1 MSPVYLHAPGVVC
14 AAGYSLAALR
24 DAVFAALPSGVAENT
39 TVWPGHAL
47 HLGAVRAELPS
58 VDHLPLSQR
67 SRNNAL
73 LLAALA
79 QIRDPVDAVIA
90 RHGAHRVGVVLG
102 TSTSGVGESE
112 AAIAAWTRGGAL
124 PAGFHVEQQE
134 LGSPALMLAELLG
147 LGGPR
152 YVVSTACSSG
162 AKALASGARLLRA
175 GLCDAVLVGGV
186 DALCGMTVAGFS
198 ALESVDAARC
208 RPFSATRSGINIGEG
223 AALFVLSREPSQ
235 GNAGP
240 FPSFLDPLGG
250 PDAKRQVWGRSV
262 VQLTG
267 WGESSDAHHISAP
280 EPTGRGAL
288 AAMREALERAGLE
301 PQDIG
306 YLNLHGTATPQ
317 NDAMESRAVAELF
330 GLGLPCSS
338 TKPLT
343 GHALGAAGAIEAAIA
358 WLTVAGDG
366 RLPVHHFDGQ
376 RDAELPAITLVTPG
390 QRLSEPPRH
399 VMSNSFAFG
408 GNNASLILSRV

>member
-1 MSPVYLHAPGVVC
+1 MSLYLSSPGVIC
-14 AAGYSLAALR
+14 AAGQDLAALR
-24 DAVFAALPSGVAENT
+24 EAVFADAPTGVALNGS
-39 TVWPGHAL
+39 VWPGHEL
-47 HLGAVRAELPS
+47 HLGAVNVALPS
-58 VDHLPLSQR
+58 VEHLPREQR

-79 QIRDPVDAVIA
+79 QIRSQVDSAIE
-90 RHGAHRVGVVLG
+90 RHGAERIGVVLG
-102 TSTSGVGESE
+102 TSTSGVAESE
-112 AAIAAWTRGGAL
+112 VAIATLARDGAL

-134 LGSPALMLAELLG
+134 LGSPALMLSQLLG

-162 AKALASGARLLRA
+162 AKALASGARLIKA
-175 GLCDAVLVGGV
+175 GLCDAVIVGGV
-186 DALCGMTVAGFS
+186 DALCGMTVAGFT

-208 RPFSATRSGINIGEG
+208 RPMSASRSGINIGEG
-223 AALFVLSREPSQ
+223 AALFLLSREPS
-235 GNAGP
+235 
-240 FPSFLDPLGG
+240 
-250 PDAKRQVWGRSV
+250 SV
-262 VQLTG
+262 RLSG

-288 AAMREALERAGLE
+288 AAMREALQRAGLQ
-301 PQDIG
+301 PADIG

-330 GLGLPCSS
+330 GLELPCSS

-376 RDAELPAITLVTPG
+376 RDTELPAIKLVAPG
-390 QRLSEPPRH
+390 QRLGSAPRH

-408 GNNASLILSRV
+408 GNNASLVLSHV

>member
-1 MSPVYLHAPGVVC
+1 VNDVYLQSPGVIC
-14 AAGYSLAALR
+14 AAGHDLASLR
-24 DAVFAALPSGVAENT
+24 DAVFASQPCGVAMNGS
-39 TVWPGHAL
+39 VWSGHEL

-58 VDHLPLSQR
+58 VDALPLQQR

-79 QIRDPVDAVIA
+79 QIRDRVDEAIA
-90 RHGAHRVGVVLG
+90 RHGADRVGVVLG
-102 TSTSGVGESE
+102 TSTSGVAESE
-112 AAIAAWTRGGAL
+112 AAIAALAREGQL
-124 PAGFHVEQQE
+124 PASFHVEQQE
-134 LGSPALMLAELLG
+134 LGSPALMLAQLLG

-186 DALCGMTVAGFS
+186 DALCGMTVAGFA
-198 ALESVDAARC
+198 ALDSVDAARC
-208 RPFSATRSGINIGEG
+208 RPMSATRAGINIGEG
-223 AALFVLSREPSQ
+223 AALFVLSREPSAVRLS
-235 GNAGP
+235 GY
-240 FPSFLDPLGG
+240 
-250 PDAKRQVWGRSV
+250 
-262 VQLTG
+262 
-267 WGESSDAHHISAP
+267 GESSDAHHISAP

-288 AAMREALERAGLE
+288 AAMREALDRAGLT
-301 PQDIG
+301 PADID
-306 YLNLHGTATPQ
+306 YLNLHGTATAQ

-330 GLGLPCSS
+330 GLALPCSS

-366 RLPVHHFDGQ
+366 HLPVHHFDGV
-376 RDAELPAITLVTPG
+376 RDAELPQITLVAPG
-390 QRLSEPPRH
+390 QRLAAAPRH

-408 GNNASLILSRV
+408 GNNAALVLSHD

>member
-1 MSPVYLHAPGVVC
+1 MNLYLQAPGLIC
-14 AAGYSLAALR
+14 AAGHDLAELR
-24 DAVFAALPSGVAENT
+24 EAVFADQPSGVAANG
-39 TVWPGHAL
+39 TVWPGHEL
-47 HLGAVRAELPS
+47 HLGAVRVELPS
-58 VDHLPLSQR
+58 VDALPLPQR

-79 QIRDPVDAVIA
+79 QIRGQVDEAIA
-90 RHGAHRVGVVLG
+90 RHGADRIGVVLG

-112 AAIAAWTRGGAL
+112 AAIAALARDGRL

-134 LGSPALMLAELLG
+134 LGSPALMLAGLLG
-147 LGGPR
+147 LSGPR

-186 DALCGMTVAGFS
+186 DALCAMTVAGFT

-208 RPFSATRSGINIGEG
+208 RPMSATRAGINIGEG
-223 AALFVLSREPSQ
+223 AALFVLSREPSAMRLS
-235 GNAGP
+235 GY
-240 FPSFLDPLGG
+240 
-250 PDAKRQVWGRSV
+250 
-262 VQLTG
+262 
-267 WGESSDAHHISAP
+267 GESSDAHHISAP
-280 EPTGRGAL
+280 EPGGRGAL
-288 AAMREALERAGLE
+288 AAMREALARAGLQ
-301 PQDIG
+301 PADIG

-330 GLGLPCSS
+330 GLALPCSS

-376 RDAELPAITLVTPG
+376 RDAELPPIALVAPG
-390 QRLSEPPRH
+390 QRLAVAPRH

-408 GNNASLILSRV
+408 GNNATVILSHD

>member
-1 MSPVYLHAPGVVC
+1 MNLYLHPPGVVC
-14 AAGYSLAALR
+14 AAGHDLAALR
-24 DAVFAALPSGVAENT
+24 EAVFAAEPGGLAANAS
-39 TVWPGHAL
+39 VWPGHEL
-47 HLGAVRAELPS
+47 HLGAVRAELPP
-58 VDHLPLSQR
+58 VDALPLEQR

-79 QIRDPVDAVIA
+79 QIRAQVDEAID
-90 RHGAHRVGVVLG
+90 RHGAGRIGVVLG

-112 AAIAAWTRGGAL
+112 AAVAEQARNGRL

-134 LGSPALMLAELLG
+134 LGSPALMLAQLLG
-147 LGGPR
+147 LDGPR

-186 DALCGMTVAGFS
+186 DALCGMTVAGFT
-198 ALESVDAARC
+198 ALDSVDAGRC
-208 RPFSATRSGINIGEG
+208 RPMSATRAGINIGEG
-223 AALFVLSREPSQ
+223 AALFVLSREPS
-235 GNAGP
+235 
-240 FPSFLDPLGG
+240 
-250 PDAKRQVWGRSV
+250 SV
-262 VQLTG
+262 RLSG
-267 WGESSDAHHISAP
+267 YGESSDAHHISAP

-288 AAMREALERAGLE
+288 AAMREALRRAGLL
-301 PQDIG
+301 PGDIG
-306 YLNLHGTATPQ
+306 YLNLHGTATAQ

-330 GLGLPCSS
+330 GLELPCSS

-358 WLTVAGDG
+358 WLTVVGDG

-376 RDAELPAITLVTPG
+376 RDAELPPITLVAPG
-390 QRLSEPPRH
+390 QRLPQAPRH

-408 GNNASLILSRV
+408 GNNAALVLSHE

>member
-1 MSPVYLHAPGVVC
+1 MNLYLSSPGVIC
-14 AAGYSLAALR
+14 AAGHGLGALCE
-24 DAVFAALPSGVAENT
+24 AVFAAAPRGVTQNA
-39 TVWPGHAL
+39 TVWPGHEL
-47 HLGAVRAELPS
+47 HLGVVTADLPS
-58 VDHLPLSQR
+58 VAGLPLPQR

-79 QIRDPVDAVIA
+79 QIRPQLNDAIA
-90 RHGAHRVGVVLG
+90 RHGAERVGVVLG
-102 TSTSGVGESE
+102 TSTSGITESE
-112 AAIAAWTRGGAL
+112 AAIAQHIQHGRW
-124 PAGFHVEQQE
+124 PDGFHVEQQE
-134 LGSPALMLAELLG
+134 LGSPALMLGQLLG

-162 AKALASGARLLRA
+162 AKALASGARLLNA

-186 DALCGMTVAGFS
+186 DSLCGMTVAGFA
-198 ALESVDAARC
+198 ALESVDPARC

-223 AALFVLSREPSQ
+223 AALFLLSREP
-235 GNAGP
+235 GP
-240 FPSFLDPLGG
+240 VRLS
-250 PDAKRQVWGRSV
+250 
-262 VQLTG
+262 G

-280 EPTGRGAL
+280 EPSGRGAL
-288 AAMREALERAGLE
+288 AAMRAALQRAHLLPG
-301 PQDIG
+301 DIG

-330 GLGLPCSS
+330 GLDLPCSS

-358 WLTVAGDG
+358 WLTLTGDG

-376 RDAELPAITLVTPG
+376 RDPELPPITLVAPD
-390 QRLSEPPRH
+390 QRLPRPPRH

-408 GNNASLILSRV
+408 GNNAALVLSHD

>member
-1 MSPVYLHAPGVVC
+1 MYLQPPGVIC
-14 AAGYSLAALR
+14 AAGHDLGALR
-24 DAVFAALPSGVAENT
+24 DAVFADAPGGVALNGKI
-39 TVWPGHAL
+39 WPGHEL

-58 VDHLPLSQR
+58 VGHLPLQQR

-79 QIRDPVDAVIA
+79 QIRPQVDAAIA
-90 RHGAHRVGVVLG
+90 RHGADRIGVVLG
-102 TSTSGVGESE
+102 TSTSGIGESE
-112 AAIAAWTRGGAL
+112 AAIAALARDGRL
-124 PAGFHVEQQE
+124 PADFHVEQQE
-134 LGSPALMLAELLG
+134 LGSPAAMLADVQG

-162 AKALASGARLLRA
+162 AKAMASGARLLKA

-186 DALCGMTVAGFS
+186 DALCGMTVAGFA
-198 ALESVDAARC
+198 ALDSVDPERC
-208 RPFSATRSGINIGEG
+208 RPMSATRSGINIGEG
-223 AALFVLSREPSQ
+223 AALFMLSREAS
-235 GNAGP
+235 AVRL
-240 FPSFLDPLGG
+240 S
-250 PDAKRQVWGRSV
+250 
-262 VQLTG
+262 G

-280 EPTGRGAL
+280 KPSGGGAL
-288 AAMREALERAGLE
+288 AAMREALDRAGLS
-301 PQDIG
+301 PADIG

-376 RDAELPAITLVTPG
+376 RDGELPQITLVATG
-390 QRLSEPPRH
+390 QRLASAPRH

-408 GNNASLILSRV
+408 GNNASLVLSHD

>member
-1 MSPVYLHAPGVVC
+1 MIYLQVPGVIC
-14 AAGYSLAALR
+14 AAGHDLAALR
-24 DAVFAALPSGVAENT
+24 DAVFASEPGGVALNG
-39 TVWPGHAL
+39 TVWPGHEL
-47 HLGAVRAELPS
+47 HLGAVRAALPS
-58 VDHLPLSQR
+58 VDDLPLQQR

-79 QIRDPVDAVIA
+79 QIRDQVDVAIA
-90 RHGAHRVGVVLG
+90 RHGADRVGVVLG
-102 TSTSGVGESE
+102 TSTSGVAEGE
-112 AAIAAWTRGGAL
+112 AAIAALTRDGQL

-134 LGSPALMLAELLG
+134 LGSPALMLTEALG

-162 AKALASGARLLRA
+162 AKALASGARLLKA

-186 DALCGMTVAGFS
+186 DALCGMTVAGFA

-208 RPFSATRSGINIGEG
+208 RPMSATRAGINIGEG
-223 AALFVLSREPSQ
+223 AALFVLSREPS
-235 GNAGP
+235 AVRL
-240 FPSFLDPLGG
+240 S
-250 PDAKRQVWGRSV
+250 
-262 VQLTG
+262 G

-280 EPTGRGAL
+280 EPGGRGAL
-288 AAMREALERAGLE
+288 AAMREALARAGLT
-301 PQDIG
+301 PADIG

-330 GLGLPCSS
+330 GLDLPCSS

-376 RDAELPAITLVTPG
+376 RDAGLPQIELVAPG
-390 QRLSEPPRH
+390 QRLPQAPRH

-408 GNNASLILSRV
+408 GNNASLVLSHV

>member
-1 MSPVYLHAPGVVC
+1 MSFFLQPPGVVC
-14 AAGYSLAALR
+14 AAGADLAALR
-24 DAVFAALPSGVAENT
+24 EAVFAAQPSGVAANG
-39 TVWPGHAL
+39 TVWPGHEL
-47 HLGAVRAELPS
+47 HLGAVSAPLPP
-58 VDHLPLSQR
+58 VAQLPLPQR

-79 QIRDPVDAVIA
+79 QIRGSVDEAVA
-90 RHGAHRVGVVLG
+90 RHGAGRVGVVLG

-112 AAIAAWTRGGAL
+112 AAIAALARDGRL

-134 LGSPALMLAELLG
+134 LGSPALMLAGMLG

-162 AKALASGARLLRA
+162 AKALASGARLLLA
-175 GLCDAVLVGGV
+175 GLCDAVIVGGV
-186 DALCGMTVAGFS
+186 DALCGMTVAGFT

-208 RPFSATRSGINIGEG
+208 RPMSATRAGINIGEG
-223 AALFVLSREPSQ
+223 AALFVLSREPS
-235 GNAGP
+235 
-240 FPSFLDPLGG
+240 
-250 PDAKRQVWGRSV
+250 V
-262 VQLTG
+262 VRLSG

-288 AAMREALERAGLE
+288 AAMREALARAGLA
-301 PQDIG
+301 PADIG

-366 RLPVHHFDGQ
+366 RLPVHHFDGH
-376 RDAELPAITLVTPG
+376 RDAALPPIALVAPG
-390 QRLSEPPRH
+390 QRLAAAPRH

-408 GNNASLILSRV
+408 GNNASLVLSHV

>member
-1 MSPVYLHAPGVVC
+1 MIYLQPPGVIC
-14 AAGYSLAALR
+14 AAGHHLAALR
-24 DAVFAALPSGVAENT
+24 DAVFADTPSGVTVNGA
-39 TVWPGHAL
+39 VWPGHAL
-47 HLGAVRAELPS
+47 HLGAVQATLPS
-58 VDHLPLSQR
+58 VESLPLEQR
-67 SRNNAL
+67 SRNNSL

-79 QIRDPVDAVIA
+79 QIRDQVNEAIV
-90 RHGAHRVGVVLG
+90 RHGADRVGIVLG

-112 AAIAAWTRGGAL
+112 VAIAAHAHEGQL

-134 LGSPALMLAELLG
+134 LGSPALMLAQLLG

-162 AKALASGARLLRA
+162 AKALASGARLLKA

-186 DALCGMTVAGFS
+186 DALCGMTVAGFA

-208 RPFSATRSGINIGEG
+208 RPMSATRAGINIGEG
-223 AALFVLSREPSQ
+223 AALFVLGREPS
-235 GNAGP
+235 AVRL
-240 FPSFLDPLGG
+240 S
-250 PDAKRQVWGRSV
+250 
-262 VQLTG
+262 G

-288 AAMREALERAGLE
+288 AAMREALQRAGIA
-301 PQDIG
+301 PADIG

-343 GHALGAAGAIEAAIA
+343 GHALGAAGAVEAAIA

-366 RLPVHHFDGQ
+366 RLPVHHFDGE
-376 RDAELPAITLVTPG
+376 RDAALPQIALVAPG
-390 QRLSEPPRH
+390 HRLPEAPRH

-408 GNNASLILSRV
+408 GNNAALVLSHA

>member
-1 MSPVYLHAPGVVC
+1 MIYLQPPGVIC
-14 AAGYSLAALR
+14 AAGHDLAALR
-24 DAVFAALPSGVAENT
+24 DAVFADAPGGVAANAS
-39 TVWPGHAL
+39 VWPGHEL
-47 HLGAVRAELPS
+47 HLGAVRSELPS
-58 VDHLPLSQR
+58 VEHLPLQQR

-79 QIRDPVDAVIA
+79 QIRDQVDGAIA
-90 RHGAHRVGVVLG
+90 RHGADRIGVVLG

-112 AAIAAWTRGGAL
+112 AAIAALARDGRL

-134 LGSPALMLAELLG
+134 LGSPALMLAELLA
-147 LGGPR
+147 LSGPR

-162 AKALASGARLLRA
+162 AKALASGARLLKA

-186 DALCGMTVAGFS
+186 DALCGMTVAGFT
-198 ALESVDAARC
+198 ALDSVDPARC
-208 RPFSATRSGINIGEG
+208 RPLSATRAGINIGEG
-223 AALFVLSREPSQ
+223 AALFVLSGEPS
-235 GNAGP
+235 AVRL
-240 FPSFLDPLGG
+240 S
-250 PDAKRQVWGRSV
+250 
-262 VQLTG
+262 G

-280 EPTGRGAL
+280 EPSGRGAL
-288 AAMREALERAGLE
+288 AAMREALQRAGLA
-301 PQDIG
+301 PADIG

-376 RDAELPAITLVTPG
+376 RDAELPPIALVTPG
-390 QRLSEPPRH
+390 RRLPEAPRH

-408 GNNASLILSRV
+408 GNNASLVLSHV

>member
-1 MSPVYLHAPGVVC
+1 MNVYLQAPGVVC
-14 AAGYSLAALR
+14 AAGHDLAALR
-24 DAVFAALPSGVAENT
+24 EAVFADQPSGVASNGA
-39 TVWPGHAL
+39 VWPGHEL
-47 HLGAVRAELPS
+47 HLGSVHAELPS
-58 VDHLPLSQR
+58 VAALPLQQR

-79 QIRDPVDAVIA
+79 QIRPQVDAAIA

-112 AAIAAWTRGGAL
+112 AAIAALARDGAL
-124 PAGFHVEQQE
+124 PAGFRVEQQE
-134 LGSPALMLAELLG
+134 LGSPALMLAGLLG
-147 LGGPR
+147 LSGPH

-186 DALCGMTVAGFS
+186 DALCAMTVAGFT
-198 ALESVDAARC
+198 ALDSVDAARC
-208 RPFSATRSGINIGEG
+208 RPMSATRSGINIGEG
-223 AALFVLSREPSQ
+223 AALFVLSREPS
-235 GNAGP
+235 AVRL
-240 FPSFLDPLGG
+240 S
-250 PDAKRQVWGRSV
+250 
-262 VQLTG
+262 G

-280 EPTGRGAL
+280 EPGGRGAL
-288 AAMREALERAGLE
+288 AAMREALDRAGLV
-301 PQDIG
+301 PADIG

-330 GLGLPCSS
+330 GLSLPCSS

-376 RDAELPAITLVTPG
+376 RDAELPPIALVAPG
-390 QRLSEPPRH
+390 QRLAAAPRH

-408 GNNASLILSRV
+408 GNNATLVLSHD

>member
-1 MSPVYLHAPGVVC
+1 MSFYLQPPGVTC
-14 AAGYSLAALR
+14 AAGHDLAALR
-24 DAVFAALPSGVAENT
+24 DAVFAVRPGGVAVNG

-47 HLGAVRAELPS
+47 HLGAVRSALPS
-58 VDHLPLSQR
+58 VEHLPLPQR

-79 QIRDPVDAVIA
+79 QIRDPVDAAIE
-90 RHGAHRVGVVLG
+90 RHGADRVGVVLG
-102 TSTSGVGESE
+102 TSTSGVAEGE
-112 AAIAAWTRGGAL
+112 AAIAALARDGRL
-124 PAGFHVEQQE
+124 PAGFHLEQQE

-152 YVVSTACSSG
+152 HVVSTACSSG
-162 AKALASGARLLRA
+162 AKALSSGARLLLA

-186 DALCGMTVAGFS
+186 DALCGMTVAGFT
-198 ALESVDAARC
+198 ALDSVDPQRC
-208 RPFSATRSGINIGEG
+208 RPMSATRAGINIGEG
-223 AALFVLSREPSQ
+223 AALFVLSREPS
-235 GNAGP
+235 AVRL
-240 FPSFLDPLGG
+240 S
-250 PDAKRQVWGRSV
+250 
-262 VQLTG
+262 G

-280 EPTGRGAL
+280 EPTGRGSL
-288 AAMREALERAGLE
+288 AAMREALDRAGLA
-301 PQDIG
+301 PADIG

-330 GLGLPCSS
+330 GLDLPCSS

-376 RDAELPAITLVTPG
+376 RDAELPPIALVAPG
-390 QRLSEPPRH
+390 QRLSAAPRH

-408 GNNASLILSRV
+408 GNNASLILSHA

>member
-1 MSPVYLHAPGVVC
+1 MIYLQPPGVIC
-14 AAGYSLAALR
+14 AAGPDLASLR
-24 DAVFAALPSGVAENT
+24 DAVFAGEPGGVALND
-39 TVWPGHAL
+39 TVWQGHAL
-47 HLGAVRAELPS
+47 HLGSVQAALPP
-58 VDHLPLSQR
+58 VDGLPLPQR

-73 LLAALA
+73 LLAALV
-79 QIRDPVDAVIA
+79 QVREQVDAAIA
-90 RHGAHRVGVVLG
+90 RHGADRVGVVLG
-102 TSTSGVGESE
+102 TSTSGIGESE
-112 AAIAAWTRGGAL
+112 AAVAAHAREGRL

-134 LGSPALMLAELLG
+134 LGSPALMLAQRLG
-147 LGGPR
+147 LAGPR

-186 DALCGMTVAGFS
+186 DALCGMTVAGFA

-208 RPFSATRSGINIGEG
+208 RPMSATRAGINIGEG
-223 AALFVLSREPSQ
+223 AALFVLSREPS
-235 GNAGP
+235 AVRL
-240 FPSFLDPLGG
+240 S
-250 PDAKRQVWGRSV
+250 
-262 VQLTG
+262 G

-288 AAMREALERAGLE
+288 AAMRAALDRAGLV
-301 PQDIG
+301 PADIG

-376 RDAELPAITLVTPG
+376 RDAELPPIALVAPG
-390 QRLSEPPRH
+390 HRLPQAPQH

-408 GNNASLILSRV
+408 GNNASLVLSHG

>member
-1 MSPVYLHAPGVVC
+1 MNLYLQPPGVIC
-14 AAGYSLAALR
+14 AAGHDLTALR
-24 DAVFAALPSGVAENT
+24 DAVFAAEPSGVAANGA
-39 TVWPGHAL
+39 VWPGHEL
-47 HLGAVRAELPS
+47 HLGAVRAALPS
-58 VDHLPLSQR
+58 LGHLPLPQR

-73 LLAALA
+73 LLAALM
-79 QIRDPVDAVIA
+79 QIRAQVDEAIA
-90 RHGAHRVGVVLG
+90 RHGADRVGVVLG
-102 TSTSGVGESE
+102 TSTSGVAESE
-112 AAIAAWTRGGAL
+112 AAIAAHTREGQL

-134 LGSPALMLAELLG
+134 LGSPALMLAQLLG

-186 DALCGMTVAGFS
+186 DALCGMTVAGFA
-198 ALESVDAARC
+198 ALDSVDAARC
-208 RPFSATRSGINIGEG
+208 RPMSATRAGINIGEG
-223 AALFVLSREPSQ
+223 AALFVLSREPSAVCLS
-235 GNAGP
+235 GY
-240 FPSFLDPLGG
+240 
-250 PDAKRQVWGRSV
+250 
-262 VQLTG
+262 
-267 WGESSDAHHISAP
+267 GESSDAHHISAP

-288 AAMREALERAGLE
+288 AAMREALERAGLT
-301 PQDIG
+301 PADIG

-317 NDAMESRAVAELF
+317 NDAMESHAVAELF
-330 GLGLPCSS
+330 GLALPCSS

-376 RDAELPAITLVTPG
+376 RDAELPQITLVAPG
-390 QRLSEPPRH
+390 QRLAAAPRH

-408 GNNASLILSRV
+408 GNNAALVLSHD

>member
-1 MSPVYLHAPGVVC
+1 MSVYLHPPGVIC
-14 AAGYSLAALR
+14 AAGHDLAELR
-24 DAVFAALPSGVAENT
+24 EAVFADQPGGVSVND
-39 TVWPGHAL
+39 TVWPGHEL
-47 HLGAVRAELPS
+47 HLGVVHAELPS
-58 VDHLPLSQR
+58 VAALPLEQR

-79 QIRDPVDAVIA
+79 QIRAQVDEAIV
-90 RHGAHRVGVVLG
+90 RHGADRIGVVLG

-112 AAIAAWTRGGAL
+112 IALAALARDGQL

-134 LGSPALMLAELLG
+134 LGSPALNLAQLLG
-147 LGGPR
+147 LGGPS
-152 YVVSTACSSG
+152 YVISTACSSG

-186 DALCGMTVAGFS
+186 DALCGMTVAGFT

-208 RPFSATRSGINIGEG
+208 RPMSATRSGINIGEG
-223 AALFVLSREPSQ
+223 AALFVLSREPSAVRLS
-235 GNAGP
+235 GY
-240 FPSFLDPLGG
+240 
-250 PDAKRQVWGRSV
+250 
-262 VQLTG
+262 
-267 WGESSDAHHISAP
+267 GESSDAHHISAP
-280 EPTGRGAL
+280 EPGGRGAL
-288 AAMREALERAGLE
+288 AAMRQALARAGLQ
-301 PQDIG
+301 PADIG

-343 GHALGAAGAIEAAIA
+343 GHTLGAAGAIEAAIA

-376 RDAELPAITLVTPG
+376 RDAELPQIALVAPG
-390 QRLSEPPRH
+390 QRLAAVPRH

-408 GNNASLILSRV
+408 GNNATLVLSHD

>member
-1 MSPVYLHAPGVVC
+1 VNVYLHPPGVIC
-14 AAGYSLAALR
+14 AAGHDLASLR
-24 DAVFAALPSGVAENT
+24 EAVFADRPSGVAANG
-39 TVWPGHAL
+39 TVWPGHEL
-47 HLGAVRAELPS
+47 HLGAVQAELPS
-58 VDHLPLSQR
+58 VAALPLQQR

-79 QIRDPVDAVIA
+79 QIRPQVDAAVA
-90 RHGAHRVGVVLG
+90 RHGADRIGVVLG

-112 AAIAAWTRGGAL
+112 VALAALWRDGQL

-134 LGSPALMLAELLG
+134 LGSPALNLAQLLG

-152 YVVSTACSSG
+152 YVISTACSSG

-186 DALCGMTVAGFS
+186 DALCGMTLAGFT
-198 ALESVDAARC
+198 ALDSVDTARC
-208 RPFSATRSGINIGEG
+208 RPMSATRSGINIGEG
-223 AALFVLSREPSQ
+223 AALFVLSREPSAVRLS
-235 GNAGP
+235 GY
-240 FPSFLDPLGG
+240 
-250 PDAKRQVWGRSV
+250 
-262 VQLTG
+262 
-267 WGESSDAHHISAP
+267 GESSDAHHISAP
-280 EPTGRGAL
+280 EPSGRGAL
-288 AAMREALERAGLE
+288 AAMREALARAGLQ
-301 PQDIG
+301 PADIG

-330 GLGLPCSS
+330 GLDLPCSS

-376 RDAELPAITLVTPG
+376 RDAELPQIMLVAPG
-390 QRLSEPPRH
+390 QRLAAAPRH

-408 GNNASLILSRV
+408 GNNATVILSHD

>member
-1 MSPVYLHAPGVVC
+1 MTLYLQAPGVVC
-14 AAGYSLAALR
+14 AAGADLAALR
-24 DAVFAALPSGVAENT
+24 DAVFAAEPSGVALNGS
-39 TVWPGHAL
+39 VWPGHAL
-47 HLGAVRAELPS
+47 HLGAVRAPLPS
-58 VDHLPLSQR
+58 VEHLPLPQR

-79 QIRDPVDAVIA
+79 QIRDQVDDAIA
-90 RHGAHRVGVVLG
+90 RHGADRIGIVLG

-112 AAIAAWTRGGAL
+112 AAIAALGRDGQL
-124 PAGFHVEQQE
+124 PAGFHVGQQE
-134 LGSPALMLAELLG
+134 LGSPALMLAQLLG

-162 AKALASGARLLRA
+162 AKALASGARLLKA

-186 DALCGMTVAGFS
+186 DALCGMTVAGFT

-208 RPFSATRSGINIGEG
+208 RPMSATRAGINIGEG
-223 AALFVLSREPSQ
+223 AALFVLSREPS
-235 GNAGP
+235 
-240 FPSFLDPLGG
+240 
-250 PDAKRQVWGRSV
+250 V
-262 VQLTG
+262 VHFSG
-267 WGESSDAHHISAP
+267 YGESSDAHHISAP

-288 AAMREALERAGLE
+288 AAMREALGRAGLL
-301 PQDIG
+301 PADIG

-330 GLGLPCSS
+330 GLNLPCSS

-366 RLPVHHFDGQ
+366 RLPVHHFDGR
-376 RDAELPAITLVTPG
+376 RDAALPPIALVAPG
-390 QRLSEPPRH
+390 QRLPQAPRH

-408 GNNASLILSRV
+408 GNNASLVLSHV

>member
-1 MSPVYLHAPGVVC
+1 MNVYLQAPGVVC
-14 AAGYSLAALR
+14 AAGQDLAALR
-24 DAVFAALPSGVAENT
+24 EAIFAATPSGVTANAA
-39 TVWPGHAL
+39 VWPGHEL
-47 HLGAVRAELPS
+47 HLGAVSAALPS
-58 VDHLPLSQR
+58 SDALPLQQR

-79 QIRDPVDAVIA
+79 QVRPAVDAAIA
-90 RHGAHRVGVVLG
+90 RHGAGRVGVVLG

-112 AAIAAWTRGGAL
+112 AAVAALARSGSL

-134 LGSPALMLAELLG
+134 LGSPALMLADLLG

-186 DALCGMTVAGFS
+186 DALCGMTVAGFA

-208 RPFSATRSGINIGEG
+208 RPMSATRSGINVGEG
-223 AALFVLSREPSQ
+223 AALFVLSREPSAVRLS
-235 GNAGP
+235 GY
-240 FPSFLDPLGG
+240 
-250 PDAKRQVWGRSV
+250 
-262 VQLTG
+262 
-267 WGESSDAHHISAP
+267 GESSDAHHISAP

-288 AAMREALERAGLE
+288 AAMREALQRAGLV
-301 PQDIG
+301 PADIG

-330 GLGLPCSS
+330 GLSLPCSS

-366 RLPVHHFDGQ
+366 QLPVHHFDGL
-376 RDAELPAITLVTPG
+376 RDAGLPAISLVAPG
-390 QRLSEPPRH
+390 QRLAAAPRH

-408 GNNASLILSRV
+408 GNNAALVLSHD